1 MNEQINQ
8 ESNDSVETPRTA
20 QDVFTE
26 MLDTEESNDKPEV
39 TNEEVATEDAEEAE
53 AETLEDEIE
62 EESDTDEPDNI
73 EDDDG
78 FVDEEGIEPVDD
90 VEEAEEE
97 AVKYTV
103 KSGGEEKE
111 VTVDELI
118 SNYQKGDDYT
128 KKSQA
133 LAEQRKAVEAEAHA
147 VQEAMQLR
155 EQYAQRLNQVK
166 VLLENSDEQV
176 DLDELKENDP
186 ITWSIKVAEKTE
198 NNKKLQLIEQE
209 QNRLAQAHQKQVA
222 EQQAKLVA
230 HEAEMLTSKVKEF
243 SDPKKAEQIKGEIR
257 NFGKSIGFS
266 DEELAQVYDHRHV
279 MVLQKAM
286 AYDRLQKAKANVTK
300 KVAKAPK
307 MAKQGNKVAKTDVYT
322 KQKKRLRGSGNIAD
336 ATEVFKN
343 FI

>member
-8 ESNDSVETPRTA
+8 ESADSVETPRTA

-26 MLDTEESNDKPEV
+26 MLDAEESNDKPEA
-39 TNEEVATEDAEEAE
+39 TNEEQEN
-53 AETLEDEIE
+53 IE
-62 EESDTDEPDNI
+62 ENA
-73 EDDDG
+73 
-78 FVDEEGIEPVDD
+78 
-90 VEEAEEE
+90 EEAEEE
-97 AVKYTV
+97 TESESEVEELEEDNPETEEDEDDESEDEEVEVEDELVTYTV

-111 VTVDELI
+111 VTVEDLI
-118 SNYQKGDDYT
+118 SGYQKGDDYT

-155 EQYAQRLNQVK
+155 EQYAQRLDQVK

-198 NNKKLQLIEQE
+198 NNKKLNLIQQE
-209 QNRLAQAHQKQVA
+209 QNRLAQAHQKQVS

-266 DEELAQVYDHRHV
+266 DQELAQVYDHRHV

-286 AYDRLQKAKANVTK
+286 AYDRIQKAKAGVTK

-307 MAKQGNKVAKTDVYT
+307 MAKQGNKVAKTDLFT
-322 KQKKRLRGSGNIAD
+322 KQKKRLKQSGSLAD

-343 FI
+343 FL